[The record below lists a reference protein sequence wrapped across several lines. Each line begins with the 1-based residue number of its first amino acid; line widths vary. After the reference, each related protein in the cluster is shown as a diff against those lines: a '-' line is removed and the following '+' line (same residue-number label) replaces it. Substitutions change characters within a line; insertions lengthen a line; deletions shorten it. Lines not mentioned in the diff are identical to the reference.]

1 MRRLLASAMTASL
14 MLTLP
19 GSADA
24 ATKRFTVTLQAKPV
38 NYVIVKTCEGRPT
51 GYKLTLTG
59 TVSPTRAGQRVRIYK
74 RLDRRSWVVEGEA
87 RVRSSGRFTFTDQP
101 TTVVHRRY
109 KARMPT
115 VGSYRFAYS
124 NTIRVTAHQA
134 PCPD

>member
-1 MRRLLASAMTASL
+1 MRRVLVLMVTASL
-14 MLTLP
+14 MVALT
-19 GSADA
+19 GSAQA
-24 ATKRFTVTLQAKPV
+24 ATKRFAVTLKAKPV
-38 NYVIVKTCEGRPT
+38 SYVIVKTCEGRPT

-59 TVSPTRAGQRVRIYK
+59 TVSPVRAGQRVRIYK
-74 RLDRRSWVVEGEA
+74 RLDGKSWVIEGEA

-124 NTIRVTAHQA
+124 DTIRVTAHKA